1 MPVDIGVLADDLA
14 RETASLVTLLDA
26 LTEADWARASPA
38 PGWSVS
44 DQVTHLAYF
53 DDMAVLAAV
62 DRAEFERR
70 RDEGP
75 PDADRITERVA
86 KQFRGMEPTA
96 LHEWFLRARAEL
108 DAVYRALDPSA
119 RLPWYGPDMSAA
131 AALTARIMETWAHGT
146 DIADAVGRPWP
157 VTAALRQVA
166 HLCVRALPNSF
177 RAQGRPDP
185 GVEVRVELTP
195 LRRGVLR
202 FTGLTLARPDPLGLL
217 RALVTVPLPQTALIL
232 PRRYPLPP
240 FAAME
245 PAADRLRVLFVSPRN
260 GVTLTTPRWWPT
272 DRSPP
277 SGSPSPRRSPAHRA
291 PGAPRRAAPDRERA
305 GVAPDPDRE
314 RLGVLRRSAGRA
326 GRDAGGSRP
335 GRRALRRLPGRAHDA
350 DPGQGPAQ
358 GPRCRVRH
366 HVPPPDGAGARPLP
380 RLGRPGGDQRRRVQ
394 SACAR
399 RPDRA
404 ARGVARPRAPRR
416 RRRRGRPPRPAARA
430 HRSRSR
436 PRPSRHRRPARR
448 FGPGARHRQRLPRGL
463 GDRPGA
469 GGTAGP
475 ATTGTRSPARWS
487 RGT

>member
-108 DAVYRALDPSA
+108 DAVFRALDPSA

-185 GVEVRVELTP
+185 GVEVRVELTGP
-195 LRRGVLR
+195 EGDLWVWGSEDAVDRVTGPARDLCLVATQRRHPHD
-202 FTGLTLARPDPLGLL
+202 T
-217 RALVTVPLPQTALIL
+217 ALVADGPVASEWLTIAQAFAG
-232 PRRYPLPP
+232 PP
-240 FAAME
+240 
-245 PAADRLRVLFVSPRN
+245 
-260 GVTLTTPRWWPT
+260 G
-272 DRSPP
+272 
-277 SGSPSPRRSPAHRA
+277 
-291 PGAPRRAAPDRERA
+291 
-305 GVAPDPDRE
+305 
-314 RLGVLRRSAGRA
+314 AGRA
-326 GRDAGGSRP
+326 P
-335 GRRALRRLPGRAHDA
+335 T
-350 DPGQGPAQ
+350 
-358 GPRCRVRH
+358 
-366 HVPPPDGAGARPLP
+366 
-380 RLGRPGGDQRRRVQ
+380 
-394 SACAR
+394 
-399 RPDRA
+399 
-404 ARGVARPRAPRR
+404 
-416 RRRRGRPPRPAARA
+416 
-430 HRSRSR
+430 
-436 PRPSRHRRPARR
+436 
-448 FGPGARHRQRLPRGL
+448 
-463 GDRPGA
+463 
-469 GGTAGP
+469 GGTGP
-475 ATTGTRSPARWS
+475 
-487 RGT
+487 